1 MKEKKCLMSPVF
13 FNLAKL
19 LASELRL
26 CYEKLDAGKGR
37 LPIDLINQFGD
48 QTLVA
53 DWKLEEVVIKFW
65 QSTGFKIGWIVE
77 EHPLFFDKKEVDYI
91 GYLDGF

>member
-48 QTLVA
+48 QSLVA
-53 DWKLEEVVIKFW
+53 DWK
-65 QSTGFKIGWIVE
+65 
-77 EHPLFFDKKEVDYI
+77 
-91 GYLDGF
+91 